1 MKTLMK
7 LLGGLVLC
15 FILIAGGVY
24 LWASLTTNRAMA
36 RTFEVHTVD
45 FPIPFP
51 LTEEEVA
58 ALGGGDEGIPPE
70 ELERIAMERAI
81 ERGRHLVSARYAC
94 VECHGND
101 FGGGVMI
108 DAFPIG
114 TLLGPNITL
123 GTGSRTLEYTATDW
137 DRIVRHGVRP
147 DGTGATMPSEDFQL
161 MSDQELS
168 DVVAYIRSHPPVDAE
183 VPPVSFGPLGKILVA
198 TKQLGFSADRIPSH
212 DSPHGLLPPVAEVS
226 MEFGRHLAG
235 ICTGCHTESFAGGP
249 IVGGDPSW
257 VPARNLTPHESALGS
272 WSYED
277 FARVML
283 EGVRP
288 DGEAIQLPMT
298 LILPY
303 AQQMTEVELQ
313 ALWTYLQS
321 VPPIASEN

>member
-1 MKTLMK
+1 MKTFIK
-7 LLGGLVLC
+7 ILGALVLC
-15 FILIAGGVY
+15 AALIVGGFY
-24 LWASLTTNRAMA
+24 LWASFTTSRAMA

-51 LTEEEVA
+51 LTPGEVA
-58 ALGGGDEGIPPE
+58 ELGGAEGEIPPE

-81 ERGRHLVSARYAC
+81 ERGRHLVSARYVC
-94 VECHGND
+94 VECHGSN

-123 GTGSRTLEYTATDW
+123 GAGSRTLNYTAADW

-147 DGTGATMPSEDFQL
+147 DGTGATMPSEDFQM

-168 DVVAYIRSHPPVDAE
+168 DVVAYVRSHAPVDAE
-183 VPPVSFGPLGKILVA
+183 VEPISFGPLGKVLVA

-212 DSPHGLLPPVAEVS
+212 DSPHAVFPPATEVS
-226 MEFGRHLAG
+226 VEFGKHVAG
-235 ICTGCHTESFAGGP
+235 VCTGCHGENLAGGP

-257 VPARNLTPHESALGS
+257 VPARNLTPHESALGT

-277 FARVML
+277 FTRALR

-288 DGEAIQLPMT
+288 DGTPIQLPMT
-298 LILPY
+298 LVLPY
-303 AQQMTEVELQ
+303 AQQMTEVETQ
-313 ALWTYLQS
+313 ALWAYLQS
-321 VPPIASEN
+321 VEPVAVTN